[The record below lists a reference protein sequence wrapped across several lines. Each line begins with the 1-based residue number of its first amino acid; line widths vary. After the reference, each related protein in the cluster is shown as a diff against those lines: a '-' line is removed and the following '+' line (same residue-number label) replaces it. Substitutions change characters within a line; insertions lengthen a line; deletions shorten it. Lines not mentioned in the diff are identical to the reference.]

1 MTVTKMIP
9 RGGIIRFL
17 KLLPIFLLL
26 AACATSSGARKKKVK
41 KAKKA
46 QMLEAQA
53 PLPREQQQ
61 GLAEVRNLLVG
72 QSGDQ
77 AVATFDLG
85 ASPGVREAEVI
96 VTITIDG
103 IKWTADQLSLA
114 GDFGPGVQVGSGKRI
129 VWNAM
134 KNLPPD
140 FDGEVSWDVTAIL
153 NSVPP
158 LNNRR
163 H

>member
-1 MTVTKMIP
+1 M
-9 RGGIIRFL
+9 
-17 KLLPIFLLL
+17 
-26 AACATSSGARKKKVK
+26 
-41 KAKKA
+41 
-46 QMLEAQA
+46 
-53 PLPREQQQ
+53 
-61 GLAEVRNLLVG
+61 
-72 QSGDQ
+72 
-77 AVATFDLG
+77 
-85 ASPGVREAEVI
+85 I